1 MGLTDNIQVN
11 VNSLWSNNSSQLY
24 KTVVLKQRDAIFQQD
39 ISIPNTKYIIKW
51 NYDLLGET
59 IHIPENCFLQ
69 FDGGSFFNGTLVCDD
84 TQIISYQED
93 DVIFNNITLEGTYT
107 RYNKFNITVE
117 DYVIGEDEE
126 LVQAYKTITINLGK
140 ESISFNT
147 IVLQKIPIQYY
158 RITFETVGGNQI
170 ESVRIKKNT
179 STTLPVPTKSEHV
192 FEGWYNNENYSG
204 NPCPNVY
211 IPTSDITLYA
221 KWRKIPYTVTFSSN
235 YESGESNSSYI
246 PSGDSINIAEAPNR
260 IGYTF
265 VSWNTEADGTGI
277 SYNPGVPYTV
287 TGNITF
293 YAQWQINRY
302 TVTFNPNYGSGITP
316 TSIEVNYGTSLT
328 NLNYPSLTRTGYTLL
343 SWNINA
349 NGAGTN
355 PSTVVNNITLYAQW
369 QRNVP
374 NTLTMYSFR
383 TPQTDNYESASRTTP
398 LTKNTETLIETA
410 LKYHYI
416 PVETEISVTKQ
427 EWGLNGIETI
437 TIGTC
442 VYDSTNDRYIYK
454 IEDINLIGEEIKY
467 N

>member
-1 MGLTDNIQVN
+1 MTRCGCN
-11 VNSLWSNNSSQLY
+11 
-24 KTVVLKQRDAIFQQD
+24 
-39 ISIPNTKYIIKW
+39 P
-51 NYDLLGET
+51 
-59 IHIPENCFLQ
+59 IPEPFEFKIQDSVRLNNLNGYSTELFSQQNNLQ
-69 FDGGSFFNGTLVCDD
+69 ELKDK
-84 TQIISYQED
+84 IIYEYLK
-93 DVIFNNITLEGTYT
+93 VIDNLECGIQPDLENILEEISLIY
-107 RYNKFNITVE
+107 
-117 DYVIGEDEE
+117 
-126 LVQAYKTITINLGK
+126 INDN
-140 ESISFNT
+140 E
-147 IVLQKIPIQYY
+147 PIQYY
-158 RITFETVGGNQI
+158 RITFETVGGNLI

-179 STTLPVPTKSEHV
+179 SITLPVPTKSEHV
-192 FEGWYNNENYSG
+192 FEGWYTNENYSG
-204 NPCPNVY
+204 NSCPNVY

-221 KWRKIPYTVTFSSN
+221 KWRRIPYTVTFSSN

-265 VSWNTEADGTGI
+265 VSWNTKADGTGI

-383 TPQTDNYESASRTTP
+383 TPQTDNYESASRTTL
-398 LTKNTETLIETA
+398 LTKNTETLIETG

-442 VYDSTNDRYIYK
+442 VYDRINDRYIYK